1 MNEIQY
7 YLNKG
12 INKNFVCSKDCPSGE
27 CRIPI
32 MGGMH
37 NRFQTY
43 EEYTLVY
50 DEDTLVAYISK
61 RCVPKGV
68 EITNRKYW
76 QPMNVSGYADDNI
89 IVLADRDEYG
99 QTISYNLATAVES
112 IAEVSRNPGVLLSF
126 FSTEDGAH
134 WELWQ
139 YNALNTDDW
148 SDLSQWR
155 SIYNTQN
162 KFVGWYNSLEDLQ
175 KIYVGTFPGHYAIV
189 GEDLSS
195 ITVYEGRKTGWYP
208 LDVNLYQEA
217 LNELIRN
224 IDEGSIYLTNEQKGK
239 FKAFMC
245 GFNEEECPCGG
256 NSGSGSG
263 EGSSEGTTHVE
274 IYENPYDD
282 AEIRQL
288 ISDVQ
293 SRLNNLILITD
304 DDVRSTVSSMI
315 KSMEHFIDTFGWNEM
330 FKDSGWS
337 EEMKAYI
344 QQVGFTDKQN
354 NQVSWSE
361 FYQDF
366 QTLSEVVRNIKIA
379 EDSGEEINYEVIE
392 GMIRTAIENNQTLNT
407 ISSKWAITDDGENV
421 LRWAVSQLQTVAG
434 EDHSLA
440 DMFAAVR
447 SENTQA
453 IADLNLDAK
462 LDAAKVEL
470 TTSINGVRDSLSGY
484 IAKSEL
490 DNTSS
495 TIYSKLDD
503 RYATIQTAV
512 TKDANGKVTSSIT
525 FGADNVLL
533 NEDGSGYLA
542 GGNINWNTAGDTT
555 LNGEINAE
563 SGTIGGWTIDENSLS
578 SKFLDENIDAGHSNE
593 NKISLNSYDPSI
605 KLSNTY
611 TSYIVDDEEPG
622 IGFILHKTT
631 KYVNIEA
638 DNENNFVG
646 IILGQQRVGR
656 NGSGPSSSVQ
666 LSPSG
671 IQINTTT
678 ITGGY
683 DSTYTEGIPISLNA
697 DGSGWLANGNFKWT
711 EDGQISIIGQNE
723 ENQEISAAQFN
734 KDGSGSLANGNLSWD
749 KDGKLSLSINA
760 PQTLNGVVP
769 ALRVDGLARFG
780 SADGNPPA
788 YNINNPVMCQIYGLT
803 CIYHK
808 WFDQTDSDRDGAIY
822 LDPNAIIGDGINAI
836 KGRISCGAYS
846 ANVIDLEGS
855 LNLNYSSINI
865 KDSTTHTEH
874 SGYTGTINE
883 AKFVNGICVGISM
896 D

>member
-27 CRIPI
+27 CRIPT

-195 ITVYEGRKTGWYP
+195 ITIYEGRKTGWYS

-224 IDEGSIYLTNEQKGK
+224 IDEGNIYLTNEQKGK

-263 EGSSEGTTHVE
+263 SEEGGSGGTTYVE
-274 IYENPYDD
+274 IHENPYDD
-282 AEIRQL
+282 TEIRQL
-288 ISDVQ
+288 ISDIQ
-293 SRLNNLILITD
+293 NRLNDLTLITD

-337 EEMKAYI
+337 DEMKAYI

-440 DMFAAVR
+440 DMFATVR
-447 SENTQA
+447 NENTQA

-462 LDAAKVEL
+462 LDAAKAEL

-512 TKDANGKVTSSIT
+512 TKDANGKITSSIT
-525 FGADNVLL
+525 FGADNVVL

-563 SGTIGGWTIDENSLS
+563 SGTIGGWTIVNGGLKSLS
-578 SKFLDENIDAGHSNE
+578 NDTYRGSSSEIFPGGISFESSNVYGEPTTQVYYNSIREDRLLLYHYEEKNVGEDSNIVNGYF
-593 NKISLNSYDPSI
+593 IDPD
-605 KLSNTY
+605 K
-611 TSYIVDDEEPG
+611 
-622 IGFILHKTT
+622 GF
-631 KYVNIEA
+631 YAFYA
-638 DNENNFVG
+638 DNITDRPEIEESVYDGLEYWTYFYAGKGGVSIG
-646 IILGQQRVGR
+646 
-656 NGSGPSSSVQ
+656 NGG
-666 LSPSG
+666 
-671 IQINTTT
+671 
-678 ITGGY
+678 
-683 DSTYTEGIPISLNA
+683 
-697 DGSGWLANGNFKWT
+697 K
-711 EDGQISIIGQNE
+711 
-723 ENQEISAAQFN
+723 AAQFDE
-734 KDGSGSLANGNLSWD
+734 DGSGSLANGNLSWD

-788 YNINNPVMCQIYGLT
+788 YDINNPVMCQIYGLT

-855 LNLNYSSINI
+855 LNLNYSNINVN
-865 KDSTTHTEH
+865 DSTTHTEY
-874 SGYTGTINE
+874 SGYTGTIGQ
-883 AKFVNGICVGISM
+883 AQFINGICVGTAM